1 MRRCECGCGQPIE
14 HPRPQARYLNHAH
27 QMRALR
33 AEKPSQ
39 EGTSWRGVDRVALG
53 YPSLMVQVTLSPDG
67 ERVPLLESQV

>member
-53 YPSLMVQVTLSPDG
+53 
-67 ERVPLLESQV
+67 